1 MRDLRAS
8 CIQSP
13 LGGVVTPQYVDGVLS
28 EADAALELVVLPEL
42 CTVPYFPLETGSR
55 DAEHPLP
62 LDGAEVAAF
71 AAVARKHSCHLM
83 LGAYLAEG
91 ERRFNAAVLLG
102 PGGEVQTGRT
112 SRGGR
117 ARSYHKVHLCDVQL
131 PTVSFCE
138 SEYFDPG
145 KEYVVWD
152 TPFGCVGALICY
164 DRHFPEAW
172 VTLRELGAEI
182 VGVCTTSGLNMEG
195 TFVPEMQ
202 AMSLQQSVY
211 ALTANRVGVE
221 VLGTSGRQTEFL
233 GESCITGPVG
243 ERIAAARP
251 RVEHPLVFAELE
263 AAGLERIRAAHQ
275 FHEHRRP
282 TTYAAARPEQERTT
296 A

>member
-1 MRDLRAS
+1 MRDLRAA

-13 LGGVVTPQYVDGVLS
+13 LGGVVTPQYVDDVLS
-28 EADAALELVVLPEL
+28 DADASLELVVLPEL
-42 CTVPYFPLETGSR
+42 ATTPYFPLEAGSR
-55 DAEHPLP
+55 DAQHPLA

-71 AAVARKHSCHLM
+71 GAVARKHACHLM
-83 LGAYLAEG
+83 LGVYLAED

-102 PGGEVQTGRT
+102 PDGEIQAGHT

-117 ARSYHKVHLCDVQL
+117 ARSFHKVHLCDVQL
-131 PTVSFCE
+131 PGVSFCE
-138 SEYFDPG
+138 SEYFDAG
-145 KEYVVWD
+145 DEYVVWD

-172 VTLRELGAEI
+172 VALRELGAEI
-182 VGVCTTSGLNMEG
+182 VAVCTTSGLNMLG

-221 VLGTSGRQTEFL
+221 VLATSGRRTEFL
-233 GESCITGPVG
+233 GESCITGPRG
-243 ERIAAARP
+243 EPIAAAPP
-251 RVEHPLVFAELE
+251 RVEHPLVEAELE
-263 AAGLERIRAAHQ
+263 AAGLEEIRAAHQ

-282 TTYAAARPEQERTT
+282 ATYAAARPEQERTT
-296 A
+296 T